1 MCIIGVSGKWG
12 LGAALLF
19 LTVLGPALRALHM
32 LGKHSTVA
40 KLVNS
45 RFSEGLCLKTQG
57 GERLEKTACA
67 SNWPSG
73 HSHMDT
79 CHIDTNTYN

>member
-1 MCIIGVSGKWG
+1 MWIIGVSGKWG

-19 LTVLGPALRALHM
+19 LTVLGPALRASHM

-45 RFSEGLCLKTQG
+45 RFSEGLCLKT
-57 GERLEKTACA
+57 
-67 SNWPSG
+67 
-73 HSHMDT
+73 
-79 CHIDTNTYN
+79 